1 MDDDEPEPRLR
12 LFMTEDS
19 CLSSDSVQLGLLERC
34 GAHLLDL
41 TKMEGEWSAGLHFC
55 DEVEMARLHGE
66 FMNDPTPTD
75 VMSFEG
81 DEDDEGYLG
90 DVIVCVD
97 VAKKES
103 EHHEHDELAELQFYV
118 VHGLLHLMGYDDE
131 SEEERD
137 EMHRLQRVVLKQE
150 GVTVDS

>member
-1 MDDDEPEPRLR
+1 VDDDEPEPRLR
-12 LFMTEDS
+12 LFITENS
-19 CLSSDSVQLGLLERC
+19 CLGSEFVELGLLERC

-41 TKMEGEWSAGLHFC
+41 TEMEGNWSAGLHFC
-55 DEVEMARLHGE
+55 DETEMARLHGE

-97 VAKKES
+97 IAKKEA
-103 EHHEHDELAELQFYV
+103 EHHEHSELAELQFYA

-131 SEEERD
+131 TEEDRD